1 MSLFSFY
8 IIGINILFIGG
19 KITKNYF
26 KHKTFCLKNEQ
37 KEKISQF
44 IAVLDG
50 KYYGDNE
57 YKVKTQTEFC
67 EGTILFAFSK

>member
-19 KITKNYF
+19 KITKKYF

-50 KYYGDNE
+50 K
-57 YKVKTQTEFC
+57 
-67 EGTILFAFSK
+67 ILW